1 MRRCPR
7 TLCTAV
13 LAVLPATAAAQ
24 ALPTEPISLA
34 GGRLVIAAK
43 ASATIAPEDPGFFN
57 YTDYEQ
63 NALRML
69 RLGVSTGVSFGA
81 RVAVL
86 SEIRTESGNG
96 FEVYA
101 LFARVRPW
109 ADRAIDLQIG
119 RVPPTFGTFARRGY
133 GADNPLI
140 GYPLSYQYL
149 TSLRVDALPASTDD
163 LLRMRGRGWRAS
175 YPIGSQTPAPGV
187 PLMSATRWDTGV
199 QVRVGGRPFQLVA
212 GVTTGSLSNPLVRD
226 DNGGKQIAARA
237 AYQPSAGLVIGVS
250 GARAA
255 FLSRT
260 ATTALPRHVDG
271 RFIQSVFGADIEYS
285 RDHWL
290 VRAEGLLSWWTVPA
304 IDPPFIDAPL
314 RALGVSVEGQYK
326 IRPGLYVAGRADHL
340 GFSRITGTLYDGHPT
355 PWDIPVTRV
364 EVGGGYYV
372 RRNVITK
379 LTYQH
384 NWRDDQFGARHRF
397 VAAQAVYWF

>member
-1 MRRCPR
+1 MVRRCPR
-7 TLCTAV
+7 TFCTAV
-13 LAVLPATAAAQ
+13 LVVLPATAAAQ

-34 GGRLVIAAK
+34 GGRLVIAAE

-63 NALRML
+63 NAMRML

-101 LFARVRPW
+101 MFARVRPW
-109 ADRAIDLQIG
+109 ANRAIDLQIG

-199 QVRVGGRPFQLVA
+199 QVRVGERPVQLVA
-212 GVTTGSLSNPLVRD
+212 AVTSGSLSNPLVRD

-260 ATTALPRHVDG
+260 ATTALPGHVDG
-271 RFIQSVFGADIEYS
+271 SFIQSALGADVEYL
-285 RDHWL
+285 RNHWL

-364 EVGGGYYV
+364 EVGGG
-372 RRNVITK
+372 
-379 LTYQH
+379 
-384 NWRDDQFGARHRF
+384 
-397 VAAQAVYWF
+397 